1 MLCEERIG
9 KLADT
14 ARLSD
19 GPCET
24 PQLNA
29 LFDRPGLDR
38 PGTLPFVSPLHAL
51 GIFAAAIVAGTINTV
66 VGSGT
71 LFTFPV
77 LLAFGYAPV
86 VANVSNTVGLVP
98 GSAAGAVGYRRELTG
113 QRERSIPLLAA
124 SVGGGVA
131 GAVLLLVLPAAAFK
145 AIVPVFIGIALVLIV
160 AQPWLSRALE
170 RHRPR
175 PKGRA
180 EWLATLAVLASGI
193 YGGYFGAAQ
202 GILLLAIL
210 GLAVNDDLQRINAL
224 KVVLAGLVNL
234 VAAIVF
240 IFAAHVA
247 WLAALLIALG
257 STVGG
262 LLGARA
268 GRRLPAAALRAVIVV
283 VGVVAIVRLI

>member
-1 MLCEERIG
+1 
-9 KLADT
+9 
-14 ARLSD
+14 
-19 GPCET
+19 
-24 PQLNA
+24 
-29 LFDRPGLDR
+29 
-38 PGTLPFVSPLHAL
+38 VSPLHAVA
-51 GIFAAAIVAGTINTV
+51 IFAAGIVAGTINTV

-98 GSAAGAVGYRRELTG
+98 GSAAGAIGYRRELMG
-113 QRERSIPLLAA
+113 QRARSIPLLAA
-124 SVGGGVA
+124 SVAGGVT
-131 GAVLLLVLPAAAFK
+131 GAVLLLTLPAAAFK
-145 AIVPVFIGIALVLIV
+145 AIVPAFIAIALGLIV

-170 RHRPR
+170 RRRPR
-175 PKGRA
+175 ARDRPG
-180 EWLATLAVLASGI
+180 WVATAAVLASGT

-234 VAAIVF
+234 VAAVVF

-247 WLAALLIALG
+247 WLAALLIAAG
-257 STVGG
+257 STIGG

-268 GRRLPAAALRAVIVV
+268 GRRLPAPALRAIIVV
-283 VGVVAIVRLI
+283 VGVLAIVRLV